1 MEDKLSLLVQEIF
14 KETDSNY
21 DEHQALKIR
30 ELVSDYCIEKD
41 WDLYNEY
48 N

>member
-1 MEDKLSLLVQEIF
+1 MEDKLNLLIQEIF
-14 KETDSNY
+14 KEANISY

-30 ELVSDYCIEKD
+30 KLVSDYCIEKD